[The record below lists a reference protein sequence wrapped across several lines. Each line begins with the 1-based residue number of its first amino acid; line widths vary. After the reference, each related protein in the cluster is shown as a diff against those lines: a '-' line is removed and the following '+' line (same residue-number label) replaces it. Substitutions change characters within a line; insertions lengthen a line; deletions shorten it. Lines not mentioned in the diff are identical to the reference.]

1 MSANQITPHVV
12 RWIMRAVD
20 AAPSG
25 HVPLLFLSG
34 PQGSGKSTA
43 LAEAIAAFSAPVAGF
58 GLDDVYLTK
67 AERERLALE
76 VSPLFR
82 VRGPPGTHDLG
93 LLRSLITELRE
104 ASAQSVTALP
114 VFDKLADDRAPREA
128 WRDFPGR
135 PAAIVV
141 EGWLMGVCPDPEA
154 PDTPP
159 INGVE
164 AADADRVWRRHQET
178 VLARDYAPLWDAADG
193 FLHIV
198 SPDFD
203 CVLDWRMQQEAAL
216 WAARGEAVPPER
228 RAWVAGFIEHYE
240 RLTRRMIAGGRR
252 PGTGIHIDAA
262 RRVLSS
268 SVGG

>member
-1 MSANQITPHVV
+1 MSENQITPHVV
-12 RWIMRAVD
+12 RWITRAVET
-20 AAPSG
+20 APSG

-34 PQGSGKSTA
+34 PQGSGKSSA
-43 LAEAIAAFSAPVAGF
+43 LAEAVAALPAPVTGF

-67 AERERLALE
+67 AERERLASE

-93 LLRSLITELRE
+93 LLQSLIAELRQT
-104 ASAQSVTALP
+104 SAHSVTALP

-128 WRDFPGR
+128 WRAVSGC

-141 EGWLMGVCPDPEA
+141 EGWLMGVCPDPKA
-154 PDTPP
+154 PDSPP
-159 INGVE
+159 INRVE
-164 AADADRVWRRHQET
+164 AADPDKAWRRHQESA
-178 VLARDYAPLWDAADG
+178 LARDYAALWDTAEG

-198 SPDFD
+198 PPAFD

-216 WAARGEAVPPER
+216 WAARGKTVPPER

-240 RLTRRMIAGGRR
+240 RLTRRMIAGGRQ
-252 PGTGIHIDAA
+252 PGTEIHIDAA
-262 RRVLSS
+262 RQVLSLS
-268 SVGG
+268 AGG